1 MTPTADGFLF
11 SGPTYDSSD
20 IVFSEN
26 TCLHMACWR
35 AAELDK
41 RPVVFSYLK
50 RNRIKFLH
58 VDDARMYERVI
69 FHT

>member
-35 AAELDK
+35 AGVLLNLING
-41 RPVVFSYLK
+41 RLY
-50 RNRIKFLH
+50 
-58 VDDARMYERVI
+58 
-69 FHT
+69 FHISKEIE